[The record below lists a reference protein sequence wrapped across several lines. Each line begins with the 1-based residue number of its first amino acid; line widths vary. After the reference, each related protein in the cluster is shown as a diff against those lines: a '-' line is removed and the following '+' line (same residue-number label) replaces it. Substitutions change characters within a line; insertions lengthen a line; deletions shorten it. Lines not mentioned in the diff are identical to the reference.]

1 MAVFFTYLFN
11 VFAIALPGMDFAPFK
26 KPRAEVWGFSRIA
39 ALYLGPRAALAGGW
53 PRNAPA
59 GAVLAIPMKF
69 CSTTFHGGQD
79 FPSELDGFFYLP
91 IDLKALLHFP
101 LR

>member
-1 MAVFFTYLFN
+1 MLGIYSVAMFL
-11 VFAIALPGMDFAPFK
+11 LGRDFDPFK
-26 KPRAEVWGFSRIA
+26 KPQDSAWGFSHIA

-59 GAVLAIPMKF
+59 GAVLAIPMKS